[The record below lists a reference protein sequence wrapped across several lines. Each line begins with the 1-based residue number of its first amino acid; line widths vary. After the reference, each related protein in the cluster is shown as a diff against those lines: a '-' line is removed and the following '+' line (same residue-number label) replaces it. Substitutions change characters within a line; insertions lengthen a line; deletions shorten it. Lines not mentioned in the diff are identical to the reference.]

1 MAIDGTIRAEVQAYT
16 AKQSVDEPFAQVQRQ
31 EGLFQGQKVQVTD
44 AHSAVANAAEEVGSA
59 VAEKVEKTLSQRKAG
74 SKESLKSS
82 ATELAEAYVN
92 QMAEPQ
98 AGQKLHAFLDQLK
111 KMGNEASEAEIRQA
125 LGEHFGDSSDQFA
138 ALSFAEEALGKDGA
152 LAGLRAKLGAVKG
165 QLLKEAGPAIRS
177 GLNIAAEA
185 LRYAD
190 KGLEG
195 AAALRD
201 MYRFSILGGQS
212 VSSIY
217 LAVMNR
223 YGAEKF
229 SDSMEFLL
237 RAASSDLDGR
247 VMASSMERP
256 QLKNAVDDIYH
267 VQALG
272 NTYRTLDSLL
282 ATTRRLFA
290 A

>member
-16 AKQSVDEPFAQVQRQ
+16 AKQSVDEPFVEVQRQ

-44 AHSAVANAAEEVGSA
+44 ANSAVANAAEEVGSV
-59 VAEKVEKTLSQRKAG
+59 VAEKVEKTLSERKAG
-74 SKESLKSS
+74 SKEALKSS
-82 ATELAEAYVN
+82 ATELAEYYVN

-125 LGEHFGDSSDQFA
+125 LGKE
-138 ALSFAEEALGKDGA
+138 GA
-152 LAGLRAKLGAVKG
+152 LAGLQARLGAVKA

-229 SDSMEFLL
+229 SDSLEFLL

-272 NTYRTLDSLL
+272 NTYRTLDDLL

>member
-1 MAIDGTIRAEVQAYT
+1 VAIDGTLRAEVQAFT
-16 AKQSVDEPFAQVQRQ
+16 AKQGVDVPLAEAQRQ
-31 EGLFQGQKVQVTD
+31 AGLFQGQKVEVRDT
-44 AHSAVANAAEEVGSA
+44 ASAVADAAEEVSFA
-59 VAEKVEKTLSQRKAG
+59 ASEKVEKSLSERKAG
-74 SKESLKSS
+74 SKEALKSK
-82 ATELAEAYVN
+82 ATDLAEAYVN

-98 AGQKLHAFLDQLK
+98 AGRKLHALLDQLK
-111 KMGNEASEAEIRQA
+111 KLGNQATEAEIRQA
-125 LGEHFGDSSDQFA
+125 VGEHFGDAADQFA
-138 ALSFAEEALGKDGA
+138 ALSFAGEALAQDGN
-152 LAGLRAKLGAVKG
+152 LAELRAKLNRVKAD
-165 QLLKEAGPAIRS
+165 LLRDAGPAIRS

-185 LRYAD
+185 LSYAGR
-190 KGLEG
+190 GLEG

-201 MYRFSILGGQS
+201 LYRFSILGGQS

-229 SDSMEFLL
+229 ADSLEFLL

-256 QLKNAVDDIYH
+256 QLKNAMDDIYH

-272 NTYRTLDSLL
+272 NTYRSLDLL
-282 ATTRRLFA
+282 LEKTRQLA
-290 A
+290 AA